1 MNMEIIEHHQQQ
13 VLDAFSQGEFDQIEI
28 IGEAD
33 EKEFFELCF
42 REKILTRLAESMPTA
57 RKKEEVPLWF
67 ELAAN
72 LSLKLHLEN
81 SYSAFE
87 RVVQCGGLLSA
98 LPPELAS
105 KHLDPQTKAIWIQ
118 CRGFNDKNHYPRKTP
133 CDNDTLRKAVK
144 DVSQE
149 RWQEWFNGPVQQA
162 FQEYGF
168 FDPRGIF
175 VADATYLFVPDNP
188 AYEGAVVMWF
198 DEHNHPV
205 DYEKLNPQERKK
217 AHLER
222 CYKLVSLLHL
232 RGDHYVYAG
241 LRIVSGKSHEAPVLY
256 SMVERFVDAV
266 GPGVMK
272 LLIMDRG
279 FIDGKNIGR
288 CKQEWALDALIPM
301 KRNMDIWTD
310 AWALG
315 QREPWQ
321 TVPVAPPPAKPPA
334 AGCPPLIARR
344 EAKRQATLT
353 QRRPAPDPAEVVT
366 QHEYCWIKGFKSWSE
381 LPVPINV
388 LLIRDRYADGHCQEW
403 ALMTTGDYA
412 DPSQAR
418 THYHGRAKIE
428 ERHRQLKCFHD
439 LSDFQSR
446 AQNVIVA
453 QVVFI
458 LLSYTLR
465 QWQLWRLHAE
475 VSPDQT
481 PELMRRR
488 LNLRKEYV
496 VIYLARAY
504 AQIPLL
510 RFTRLVLELEG
521 AARQKALAKIQK
533 LEQSLLNPHDDT
545 S

>member
-1 MNMEIIEHHQQQ
+1 
-13 VLDAFSQGEFDQIEI
+13 V
-28 IGEAD
+28 
-33 EKEFFELCF
+33 
-42 REKILTRLAESMPTA
+42 
-57 RKKEEVPLWF
+57 
-67 ELAAN
+67 
-72 LSLKLHLEN
+72 SL
-81 SYSAFE
+81 
-87 RVVQCGGLLSA
+87 
-98 LPPELAS
+98 
-105 KHLDPQTKAIWIQ
+105 
-118 CRGFNDKNHYPRKTP
+118 
-133 CDNDTLRKAVK
+133 
-144 DVSQE
+144 E
-149 RWQEWFNGPVQQA
+149 RWQEWFNGPVQQV

-168 FDPRGIF
+168 FDPRGTF

-188 AYEGAVVMWF
+188 NYEGSVVMWF

-205 DYEKLNPQERKK
+205 DYDKLDAQQRKK
-217 AHLER
+217 AHRER

-232 RGDHYVYAG
+232 RGEHYVYAG
-241 LRIVSGKSHEAPVLY
+241 LRIVSGKSHESPVLY
-256 SMVERFVDAV
+256 QMVERFVQAV

-279 FIDGKNIGR
+279 FIDGENIGR
-288 CKQEWALDALIPM
+288 CKQQWGLDVLIPM
-301 KRNMDIWTD
+301 KRNMDIWAD

-321 TVPVAPPPAKPPA
+321 KVPVAPPPAKPPV
-334 AGCPPLIARR
+334 AGRPPLIARR
-344 EAKRQATLT
+344 EAKRQAKLA
-353 QRRPAPDPAEVVT
+353 QQRPAPDPAEVLT
-366 QHEYCWIKGFKSWSE
+366 QHEYCWLKGFSSWSQ

-388 LLIRDRYADGHCQEW
+388 LLIRERYADGHCQEW
-403 ALMTTGDYA
+403 ALMTTRHYA
-412 DPSQAR
+412 NPPQAR
-418 THYHGRAKIE
+418 TDYHDRVKIE

-475 VSPDQT
+475 APPDQT

-488 LNLRKEYV
+488 LNLRKQYI
-496 VIYLARAY
+496 VIYLGRSY
-504 AQIPLL
+504 AQIPLV

-521 AARQKALAKIQK
+521 VARQKAMAKIHK
-533 LEQSLLNPHDDT
+533 LEQSLLNPQDDT